1 MKTHLPIHF
10 ILFLFAWLF
19 AAKAF
24 SQALPDPGNDPIESI
39 DSVIH
44 TPAVKPG
51 VGAERSAI
59 KFTTSKAR
67 TILPADSIDSRIYK
81 EEDKVNRSFK

>member
-10 ILFLFAWLF
+10 IPFLFTWLF

-24 SQALPDPGNDPIESI
+24 SQALPDPGNDPIEAV
-39 DSVIH
+39 DSAIH

-51 VGAERSAI
+51 VDAERSAI